1 MQYRGVEYTVAED
14 DRGWQWTV
22 FLGNPETAQSG
33 YALDKGTA
41 ILKVWTKIDRTLG
54 PNKRR
59 LARLA
64 RSKA

>member
-1 MQYRGVEYTVAED
+1 MEYRGIQYSVAED

-22 FLGNPETAQSG
+22 FPGNPETAQSEPRLG
-33 YALDKGTA
+33 QGTA
-41 ILKVWTKIDRTLG
+41 ILKVWAEIDLTLG